1 MSMSKVASPHRD
13 GDTLDEIVALA
24 RGLNLTSWTKEELKV
39 LLERGE
45 REGLS
50 YSDFARRLVDVEVH
64 ARRDR
69 KMRRI
74 LRGSRLE
81 REPGNLD
88 DFDFSARP
96 KLRSAAVRELL
107 ECRWVE
113 EARNVICIG
122 RPGLGKTRVARALGR
137 AACEKGFDARY
148 VVTAELLEELQASVA
163 DGSQRVV
170 LRRYEKPAVQI
181 LDEFGYEPFDARATN
196 FLFRLVSAR
205 HRRAPIIVATNTGFR
220 TWQNIFPSEAQAMAT
235 IDRLLDNASILH
247 FSGKTWRGPR
257 DGSIEEASD

>member
-1 MSMSKVASPHRD
+1 MSSATSPSLRAD
-13 GDTLDEIVALA
+13 QDVLDEILTLA
-24 RGLNLTSWTKEELKV
+24 HGLNLTSWTKDDLKS

-50 YSDFARRLVDVEVH
+50 YSSFVRRLIDIEVN

-69 KMRRI
+69 KLRRI
-74 LRGSRLE
+74 LKGSGLE

-96 KLRSAAVRELL
+96 KLRAASVRELL
-107 ECRWVE
+107 DCRWIE
-113 EARNVICIG
+113 EARNIICIG
-122 RPGLGKTRVARALGR
+122 KPGLGKTRVARALGR

-148 VVTAELLEELQASVA
+148 VVTAEMLEELQASVA
-163 DGSQRVV
+163 DGTQRLV
-170 LRRYEKPAVQI
+170 LRRYEKPAVLI

-205 HRRAPIIVATNTGFR
+205 HRRAPIVVATNTGFR

-235 IDRLLDNASILH
+235 IDRLLDNASILP
-247 FSGKTWRGPR
+247 FTGKTWRGPR
-257 DGSIEEASD
+257 DGTLEESTD